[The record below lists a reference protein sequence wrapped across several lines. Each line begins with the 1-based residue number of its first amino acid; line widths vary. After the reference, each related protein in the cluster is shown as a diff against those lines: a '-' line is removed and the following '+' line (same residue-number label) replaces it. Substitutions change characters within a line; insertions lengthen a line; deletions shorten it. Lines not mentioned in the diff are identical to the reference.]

1 MPQTVM
7 NYEGRRGGTRH
18 NTCKANGQVPGT
30 RLVNGAVVHNGCPA
44 AATRTSES
52 SPAGT
57 QNGTKPQCMV
67 NGYINHGYKG
77 KNTKAAPS
85 RTLRKNGSRISA
97 VTDARSAGPPG
108 DVSVNGAT
116 TSLDIVASQC
126 NSGQTA
132 PQPSPSTA
140 AAKKQRRCRWRK
152 RCATYLTAA
161 LNKSESD

>member
-1 MPQTVM
+1 MPQTGT

-67 NGYINHGYKG
+67 NGYM
-77 KNTKAAPS
+77 NTKAAAP
-85 RTLRKNGSRISA
+85 RTLRRNGGWISA
-97 VTDARSAGPPG
+97 VTEASAAGTVRSAGPPG
-108 DVSVNGAT
+108 DVSVNGAAG
-116 TSLDIVASQC
+116 LDTVASQC
-126 NSGQTA
+126 NSGQTE

-140 AAKKQRRCRWRK
+140 AAKKQRRRRKCRWRK
-152 RCATYLTAA
+152 RCATYLTV
-161 LNKSESD
+161 